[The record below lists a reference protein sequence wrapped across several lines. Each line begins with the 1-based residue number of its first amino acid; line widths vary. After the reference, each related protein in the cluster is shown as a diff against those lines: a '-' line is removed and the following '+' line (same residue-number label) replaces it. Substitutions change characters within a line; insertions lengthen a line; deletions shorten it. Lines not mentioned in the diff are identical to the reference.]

1 MTFELRDYQKD
12 AIDGLYNYWAQKK
25 GENPLIVAPTGSGKT
40 AIIAKMIQDA
50 MSFPNTRV
58 LVLAHVK
65 ELLEQG
71 ASGLKKLYPEA
82 DFGFYSASLKEKDLT
97 KPITFGSIQS
107 IYKRAYEMVPAPD
120 LVIIDEAHMLP
131 PKTTTRYGRFIDD
144 LKQCNPDV
152 KIVGLTATPYRLS
165 SGYLHKGEGAI
176 FDGIAYDI
184 PVTMLMDQGY
194 LAPVISRG
202 GLQQIDLTNVKKRGG
217 EFVESD
223 LATAASDPVLVKNTV
238 EEIVALG
245 ADRKSWLI
253 FASGI
258 EHANMLEDAFFDH
271 MINAEVLTGED
282 SQKDRASKIERFKNG
297 SLRCLVNV
305 NVLTTGFDAPNVDL
319 IGLVRATASTGLYV
333 QIIGRGTRISEGKEN
348 CLVLDY
354 GQNVE
359 RHGFIDKVKP
369 EHDNRGDGD
378 GEAPIKTCPK
388 CQMHLAIACLICP
401 DCGHEFPPPTLNHA
415 SKSYDGAMI
424 STQVQ
429 QPEWF
434 DVENVTYRRWQKA
447 GKADSVRVTY
457 HYGFFK
463 EVSEWLCPDHGGYAT
478 TKYMQRRSQLG
489 ANAKTTNEAM
499 DECQDWNKPSRIQ
512 IKPEGKYE
520 RIVRF
525 DYEKREKK
533 ENVIHVDFS
542 FEEIPF

>member
-12 AIDGLYNYWAQKK
+12 AIDGLYNYWAQKM

-40 AIIAKMIQDA
+40 AIIAQIVKDA
-50 MSFPNTRV
+50 MSFAGTRV
-58 LVLAHVK
+58 LILTHVK
-65 ELLEQG
+65 ELLQQG
-71 ASGLKKLYPEA
+71 ADGLKKLYPDAE
-82 DFGFYSASLKEKDLT
+82 FGFYSASLKQKDLT
-97 KPITFGSIQS
+97 QPITFGGIQS
-107 IYKRAYEMVPAPD
+107 IYKQAFNMVPAPD

-131 PKTTTRYGRFIDD
+131 PSTTTRYGRFIDD

-152 KIVGLTATPYRLS
+152 KVVGLTATPYRLGT
-165 SGYLHKGEGAI
+165 GYLHKGEGAI

-194 LAPVISRG
+194 LAPVISKG

-223 LATAASDPVLVKNTV
+223 LAVAASDPELVRKTA
-238 EEIVALG
+238 EEIVKFG
-245 ADRKSWLI
+245 EDRKSWLI

-258 EHANMLEDAFFDH
+258 DHAKMLEKEFLNH
-271 MINAEVLTGED
+271 MIECEVLTGEN
-282 SQKDRASKIERFKNG
+282 SQKDRALKIERFKNG
-297 SLRCLVNV
+297 SLRCLINI

-333 QIIGRGTRISEGKEN
+333 QIIGRGTRICEGKEN
-348 CLVLDY
+348 CLVMDY

-369 EHDNRGDGD
+369 QRDKREDEEGV
-378 GEAPIKTCPK
+378 APAKECPK
-388 CQMHLAIACLICP
+388 CQTYVPSATLICP
-401 DCGHEFPPPTLNHA
+401 ECGHQFPPPALNHD

-424 STQVQ
+424 STQVK
-429 QPEWF
+429 PEWF
-434 DVENVTYRRWQKA
+434 EIDDVTYRRWQKT
-447 GKADSVRVTY
+447 GKPDSVRVTY

-463 EVSEWLCPDHGGYAT
+463 ETSEWLCPDHGGYAT
-478 TKYMQRRSQLG
+478 SKYRQRKEQLG
-489 ANAKTTNEAM
+489 STANTTSDAM
-499 DECQDWNKPSRIQ
+499 DECQSWNKPSRIQ
-512 IKPEGKYE
+512 VVPDGKYE

-525 DYEKREKK
+525 DYEKLEKK

-542 FEEIPF
+542 LEDIPF